1 MTLFVSPRQT
11 EPNLNGIIAAGWKY
25 RFYEPGTSTPKT
37 VYSDKDFLTSVGVFL
52 EADGNGR
59 FPIGYINGICKV
71 RLEDEDGTEQW
82 TVDNY
87 DPFAGLQAA
96 IRRADGV
103 IAIDTIVGLKAFST
117 TGFIGGEILH
127 LTEKTSGSADGYPVA
142 FRAGDKSA
150 QVAADT
156 SDEWIVPND
165 RASDGS
171 AGAWQRTLVEIAP
184 ISDSETSAS
193 KVWSSEKIAAELL
206 DAVDDAVA
214 ESASA
219 SSAQAELA
227 EEYAL
232 QAAANGHIYA
242 STTAA
247 QSNGVNSLASLVA
260 GSGGTDGT
268 FDLIF
273 TGGAG
278 SNAAGRFTVA
288 SGAVVSTIITNP
300 GTGYTSAPTVDF
312 SNSSGLSG
320 ASATAVLAQNR
331 PSGTYYLIPLSTG
344 NGAAR
349 YYLNNSGTPYTEDD
363 WVLPSLDNIQAL
375 FSNYWVD
382 SSKIPLFKFLDGG
395 VPVWLENKK
404 LGAYGL
410 TPQLLSI
417 IESYL
422 GGLGV
427 IMTEGAAGYPD
438 FSILTA
444 DGKVIFRYQDG
455 YAYFYGKTPNA
466 AVEVSARRPVGSDLY
481 AYKTGIA
488 KLLDS
493 AIVTVKLALTG
504 DSWRE
509 RWVIPQRIADRL
521 YAVYGQGADGWIS
534 VSSTDDA
541 ENLTSRK
548 PLNGVTVARTNFTL
562 VDISAD
568 AKTGLFGP
576 DGHRIDCTT
585 ATGTI
590 TITGI
595 RAETLKGYYLDT
607 DGTWEYR
614 IDGGSWVAVN
624 EAGSGNTSE
633 IEISGLSTASTHTL
647 EIRTT
652 GNTGTVT
659 FYGFYATGISGIE
672 VSKMA
677 NSGATAPQYA
687 SIVDDESVHYILQDI
702 GVDLV
707 EVCLGTNDFNQGVG
721 LASYRSGLE
730 SLGSAY
736 KSARTETGIVIT
748 SPPACNAA
756 GSYPM
761 SSYRDRA
768 ADAAKTLKCEH
779 FDQFSLFASFDV
791 MNNLGLWAD
800 GYHLNFIGGRF
811 TTEELVSEYL
821 IPF

>member
-1 MTLFVSPRQT
+1 MEVKNYFAFTAENKPIPFCKAYL
-11 EPNLNGIIAAGWKY
+11 
-25 RFYEPGTSTPKT
+25 YEAGTSNLVTGLTDKNGNPIDNPFQA
-37 VYSDKDFLTSVGVFL
+37 DKDGLV
-52 EADGNGR
+52 
-59 FPIGYINGICKV
+59 
-71 RLEDEDGTEQW
+71 Q
-82 TVDNY
+82 
-87 DPFAGLQAA
+87 FAGPNGVYDLRFKSSLRDYRIRVSIVDTPALLAA
-96 IRRADGV
+96 ATS
-103 IAIDTIVGLKAFST
+103 AEASKA
-117 TGFIGGEILH
+117 
-127 LTEKTSGSADGYPVA
+127 
-142 FRAGDKSA
+142 
-150 QVAADT
+150 AA
-156 SDEWIVPND
+156 
-165 RASDGS
+165 
-171 AGAWQRTLVEIAP
+171 EIAMG
-184 ISDSETSAS
+184 ETILSRD
-193 KVWSSEKIAAELL
+193 K
-206 DAVDDAVA
+206 
-214 ESASA
+214 
-219 SSAQAELA
+219 AQLS
-227 EEYAL
+227 AL
-232 QAAANGHIYA
+232 QAAAAGHVYE
-242 STTAA
+242 STVIA
-247 QSNGVNSLASLVA
+247 QSYGVGGAVINNA
-260 GSGGTDGT
+260 GDGATDGQYNIPVIGDGDGALYRAIFSGGALIAMLVQSKGGNYSSAS
-268 FDLIF
+268 FDFSAVPGF
-273 TGGAG
+273 TGGDV
-278 SNAAGRFTVA
+278 T
-288 SGAVVSTIITNP
+288 P
-300 GTGYTSAPTVDF
+300 
-312 SNSSGLSG
+312 
-320 ASATAVLAQNR
+320 VLLQNR
-331 PSGTYYLIPLSTG
+331 PSGELYVVPLNDGT
-344 NGAAR
+344 GAAR
-349 YYLNNSGTPYTEDD
+349 YYINNNGVAYTEDEWIIQSD
-363 WVLPSLDNIQAL
+363 SLIKAVFANH
-375 FSNYWVD
+375 SV
-382 SSKIPLFKFLDGG
+382 SSTKIPLFKFLDGR
-395 VPVWLENKK
+395 VPLWLEGNMLSAK
-404 LGAYGL
+404 GL
-410 TPQLLSI
+410 S
-417 IESYL
+417 
-422 GGLGV
+422 GGLMDFVESWLLGKGLILDKGEV
-427 IMTEGAAGYPD
+427 GYPD

-444 DGKVIFRYQDG
+444 DKKVIFRYQG
-455 YAYFYGKTPNA
+455 GVAYYYGKSPNVISPEKSIRGA
-466 AVEVSARRPVGSDLY
+466 SLY
-481 AYKTGIA
+481 AYKTAIA
-488 KLLDS
+488 K
-493 AIVTVKLALTG
+493 AIEGAGNIIKLALTG

-509 RWVIPQRIADRL
+509 RWLIPQRIADRL